1 MKHQSIMGALFTL
14 AVPVRYT
21 FVFNLMARGKR
32 NSLTNEAT
40 VSVIAQHEAG
50 VVLTMAS
57 FPNNFQSLIKTE
69 IGKNTQ
75 EWGK

>member
-14 AVPVRYT
+14 SVPVRYT
-21 FVFNLMARGKR
+21 FVFNLMARRKR
-32 NSLTNEAT
+32 NSLTNEAI

-57 FPNNFQSLIKTE
+57 FPNNFQSLIKRE
-69 IGKNTQ
+69 IGEKHSRM
-75 EWGK
+75 GK